1 MTAHA
6 KLSPSSAGSWMECAA
21 FPDVQEQYINE
32 DNEAAA
38 EGTAAHA
45 ISDFC
50 LTYGLDAYDVIGTV
64 TNITGT
70 VRKTIRQS
78 DGRLIKTD
86 ETEQKT
92 WRFTWT
98 EDDADYLQP
107 GIDWVREQPGT
118 FYGEARVDLSE
129 WLGPKQFGTMDRVI
143 LHDTQMAV
151 SDLKFGRGIPVQA
164 VGSKQLRLYAL
175 GAWRKYASHIT
186 DPAFPVLI
194 HIDQPRNAAGGGLW
208 RITLGDLWQFG
219 EEARA
224 AAERTRQP
232 NPPRI
237 AGVAQCMWCAGKD
250 DCAEYHRFNLSFLGL
265 DDFSDLDDLDLELPD
280 PDTLTPARRRVIMEH
295 KSMITK
301 WLDGVHASLFQA
313 AINGGDT
320 AGLKLVEGHKT
331 PDKWRDAKAAEKA
344 LTARLGAEKSFTKK
358 LITPTQAGKKI
369 SPEDWKPVFEEHVI
383 VGVRKPTLVD
393 EADDRPA
400 IESYADASDFD
411 ELD

>member
-1 MTAHA
+1 
-6 KLSPSSAGSWMECAA
+6 MECPAY
-21 FPDVQEQYINE
+21 PDVQEQYINE

-50 LTYGLDAYDVIGTV
+50 LTYSLDAYDVIGTV

-92 WRFTWT
+92 WQFTWT
-98 EDDADYLQP
+98 EEDADLLQP
-107 GIDWVREQPGT
+107 GIDWIREQPGI

-129 WLGPKQFGTMDRVI
+129 WLGPDQFGTMDRVVI
-143 LHDTQMAV
+143 SENQIVT
-151 SDLKFGRGIPVQA
+151 SDLKWGRGIPVQA

-208 RITLGDLWQFG
+208 RITLGELWQFG
-219 EEARA
+219 EEARI

-237 AGVAQCMWCAGKD
+237 AGVAQCMWCAGKE
-250 DCAEYHRFNLSFLGL
+250 DCNAYHKFNLSFLGL

-295 KSMITK
+295 KPMITK
-301 WLDGVHASLFQA
+301 WLDGVHASLFRA
-313 AINGGDT
+313 AANGDDT
-320 AGLKLVEGHKT
+320 AGLKLVEGRKS
-331 PDKWRDAKAAEKA
+331 PDKWKDAKIAEKV
-344 LTARLGAEKSFTKK
+344 LTARLGAEKSLTKK
-358 LITPTQAGKKI
+358 LISPTQAGKKI
-369 SPEDWKPVFEEHVI
+369 SPEDWKPIFAEHVI
-383 VGVRKPTLVD
+383 VGARKPTLVD

-400 IESYADASDFD
+400 IESYTDSSDFD
-411 ELD
+411 DLDD